1 MAEPAHLV
9 ARATPGASV
18 NDTPFNTSYVNFLMI
33 GIPIIV
39 GAILTTCVGLYV
51 WNRRKM
57 RRKRAQEVVVAM
69 QPLPYEAAHDGV
81 SMKT

>member
-1 MAEPAHLV
+1 MAETIHVV

-18 NDTPFNTSYVNFLMI
+18 DESGWTPALLNFFMI

-39 GAILTTCVGLYV
+39 GAILITCVGLCV

-57 RRKRAQEVVVAM
+57 RRKRAQEVAVAM
-69 QPLPYEAAHDGV
+69 QPLPYDAAHDGV